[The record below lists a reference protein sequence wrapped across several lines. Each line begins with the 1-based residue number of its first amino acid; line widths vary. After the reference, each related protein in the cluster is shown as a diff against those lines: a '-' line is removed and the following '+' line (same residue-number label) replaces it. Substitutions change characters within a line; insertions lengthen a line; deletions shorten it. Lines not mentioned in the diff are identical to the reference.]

1 MDGSQVRPAEG
12 RESCRRPHRPETRKR
27 RCLQMTL
34 VHPILLNSHARETRQ
49 GFIVFARCWSIC
61 ATPFKR
67 RLLAGRRKIKPPS
80 T

>member
-1 MDGSQVRPAEG
+1 MEDPKFGRLKAENLIDDCIVRKLEKDG
-12 RESCRRPHRPETRKR
+12 
-27 RCLQMTL
+27 CLQMTL

>member
-1 MDGSQVRPAEG
+1 MEDPKFGRLKAENLVDDRIVRKLEKDGVF
-12 RESCRRPHRPETRKR
+12 KW
-27 RCLQMTL
+27 TL

-49 GFIVFARCWSIC
+49 GFMVFARYSSIC

>member
-1 MDGSQVRPAEG
+1 MEDPKFGRLKAENLVDD
-12 RESCRRPHRPETRKR
+12 RIRPETRKR